1 MGEFARLAAEPSEH
15 QKALWWDFIAIKD
28 EPMLSDSGALVWMG
42 WCPLCDE
49 VRSDDRITA
58 RFDFRRGLLYC
69 DANEE
74 TTGRACFEQRSM
86 SLSNVLARMGHQSG
100 QR

>member
-1 MGEFARLAAEPSEH
+1 METVAMLAAKPSEH
-15 QKALWWDFIAIKD
+15 QKSLWWEFIAIKD
-28 EPMLSDSGALVWMG
+28 EPVLMGNALVWMG

-49 VRSDDRITA
+49 VRDEENLTA

-69 DANEE
+69 EASE
-74 TTGRACFEQRSM
+74 RSCFDKRSM
-86 SLSNVLARMGHQSG
+86 SLSNALVEMGKHG

>member
-1 MGEFARLAAEPSEH
+1 MGELARLAAEPSEH
-15 QKALWWDFIAIKD
+15 QRDLWWSYIAITD
-28 EPMLSDSGALVWMG
+28 EPMLSESGALVWMG
-42 WCPLCDE
+42 WCPLCDTQK
-49 VRSDDRITA
+49 SDDRITA

-74 TTGRACFEQRSM
+74 TGGRACFEQRSM
-86 SLSNVLARMGHQSG
+86 SLNNVLVRMGQQSG